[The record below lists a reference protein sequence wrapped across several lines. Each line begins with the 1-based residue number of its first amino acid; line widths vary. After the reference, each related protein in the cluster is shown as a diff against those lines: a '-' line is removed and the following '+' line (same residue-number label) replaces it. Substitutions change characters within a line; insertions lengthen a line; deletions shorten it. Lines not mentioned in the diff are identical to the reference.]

1 MQILIGDRNTSYTIG
16 YIGNS
21 TKSFTV
27 LYTEEIQPVED
38 IHVINPFDED
48 LKGLEEW
55 IKDEMKKAK
64 DEGALYDYLLIHT
77 DMARDQLDSFIS
89 VIDEAGKDF
98 PVREILL
105 SCRV

>member
-38 IHVINPFDED
+38 IFVINPFDED
-48 LKGLEEW
+48 LNGLKDW
-55 IKDEMKKAK
+55 IVDEMKKAK
-64 DEGALYDYLLIHT
+64 DEGTLYDYLLIHT
-77 DMARDQLDSFIS
+77 DMTQEQLTVFIG
-89 VIDEAGKDF
+89 DLEAVSSDF
-98 PVREILL
+98 PTREILI
-105 SCRV
+105 SCRG

>member
-1 MQILIGDRNTSYTIG
+1 MQILIGDKDTSYTIG
-16 YIGNS
+16 YLGNS

-48 LKGLEEW
+48 LNGLKEW
-55 IKDEMKKAK
+55 IVQEMNKAK
-64 DEGALYDYLLIHT
+64 ESGTLYDYLLIHT
-77 DMARDQLDSFIS
+77 DMARDQLSSFMEEI
-89 VIDEAGKDF
+89 EKAGKDF

-105 SCRV
+105 SCRG

>member
-1 MQILIGDRNTSYTIG
+1 MQILIGDRDTSYTIG

-48 LKGLEEW
+48 LNGLKEW
-55 IKDEMKKAK
+55 IVGEMNKAK
-64 DEGALYDYLLIHT
+64 DEGLLYDYLLIHT
-77 DMARDQLDSFIS
+77 DITRDQLEDFIKE
-89 VIDEAGKDF
+89 VDEAGKDF
-98 PVREILL
+98 PVRQILL
-105 SCRV
+105 SCRG